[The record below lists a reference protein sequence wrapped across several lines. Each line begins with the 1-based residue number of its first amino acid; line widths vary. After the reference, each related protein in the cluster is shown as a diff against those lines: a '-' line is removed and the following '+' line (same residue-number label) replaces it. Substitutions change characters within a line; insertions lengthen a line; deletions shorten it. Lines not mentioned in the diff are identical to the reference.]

1 MRGSTN
7 SSTRRRLI
15 DKTNGQMLPARAMKG
30 SASIS
35 MRRRSI
41 DRQNDEAFSIKMMRL
56 SPNSS
61 TRRTSI
67 DNNDAV
73 LPMKTMRGVDNKLMS
88 TSDELTS

>member
-1 MRGSTN
+1 
-7 SSTRRRLI
+7 
-15 DKTNGQMLPARAMKG
+15 MLPARAMKG

-61 TRRTSI
+61 TRRRSI